1 MMHFYTEMDGWTTL
15 FSDIM
20 VGDYDQE
27 SIKLVFEKPIGNGF
41 AHGELMLPDMTWN
54 KQLSMTEDDVFYLEQ
69 YALDNSPLI
78 WELSRE
84 GNGCLQ

>member
-1 MMHFYTEMDGWTTL
+1 
-15 FSDIM
+15 
-20 VGDYDQE
+20 
-27 SIKLVFEKPIGNGF
+27 
-41 AHGELMLPDMTWN
+41 MLPDMTWN

>member
-1 MMHFYTEMDGWTTL
+1 MSKFIRIEVGL
-15 FSDIM
+15 FPSPLAKRNCLLTASNLI
-20 VGDYDQE
+20 
-27 SIKLVFEKPIGNGF
+27 FEKPIENGF